1 MSSRTEPDVLADM
14 VVRDVPPRVRATMT
28 EEQIKAVRSAVERSA
43 TKRRHA
49 IDVRFVLPLLF
60 TQIYV
65 VLLVGKDT
73 RTATLLDQEER
84 RARAGFHVSAV
95 AIAIASAIAI
105 AAAFAALYVMKS
117 SLGLDLFDGHLK
129 DYLPF
134 LR

>member
-1 MSSRTEPDVLADM
+1 MSSRTETDVLADM

-28 EEQIKAVRSAVERSA
+28 EEQIKAVRSAVERSVA
-43 TKRRHA
+43 KRRHA

-73 RTATLLDQEER
+73 RRTTLLAQEER
-84 RARAGFHVSAV
+84 RARAGFHASAA
-95 AIAIASAIAI
+95 AIAIASAIAL
-105 AAAFAALYVMKS
+105 AVAFAVLYLLKS
-117 SLGLDLFDGHLK
+117 RLGINLFNGHLK